1 MRTRQVR
8 PDKLDFE
15 YELYISKEHDMIQKV
30 DYILFDFRTKKLFEN
45 FHYKINVTP
54 AINAEK
60 KELTFNVE
68 GLSAPVV
75 DVSKSGYANY
85 IYKFYDFKNTEYKL
99 ILYKYNKNKNLY
111 KIKITSASLKLV
123 SESKNSFIKIFT
135 S

>member
-8 PDKLDFE
+8 PDKLDYE
-15 YELYISKEHDMIQKV
+15 YELYISREHDAIKNT

-54 AINAEK
+54 DIDAEK
-60 KELTFNVE
+60 KELSFNVE

-85 IYKFYDFKNTEYKL
+85 TYRFYNFKNSEYKL
-99 ILYKYNKNKNLY
+99 ILYKYNKDKNLFTL
-111 KIKITSASLKLV
+111 KIAGKSVKLISEPKKKFINLITA
-123 SESKNSFIKIFT
+123 
-135 S
+135 